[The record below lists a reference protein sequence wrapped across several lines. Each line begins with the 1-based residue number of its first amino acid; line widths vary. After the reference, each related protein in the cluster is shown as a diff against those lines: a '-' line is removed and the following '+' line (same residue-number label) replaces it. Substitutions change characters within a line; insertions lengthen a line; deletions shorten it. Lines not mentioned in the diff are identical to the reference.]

1 MAGIWRES
9 ARKGRGKEYKRE
21 TNESFG
27 LMNNGER
34 GMPAKRQQSVL
45 ELGKIKSLWLK
56 RGSSPALRA
65 AMLQLLRELGTI
77 HEKDHYRIRGD
88 GGTRRLRQTT

>member
-34 GMPAKRQQSVL
+34 GMPAKSQQSVL
-45 ELGKIKSLWLK
+45 EWENKKSVVEGRLVS
-56 RGSSPALRA
+56 RIAGGNVTAIA
-65 AMLQLLRELGTI
+65 GI
-77 HEKDHYRIRGD
+77 GDHS
-88 GGTRRLRQTT
+88 